1 MKKKQG
7 DQIQLSPEK
16 KTAEKRKWIHHIT
29 LVVRLCYKTADSSI
43 LQEFFSIFF
52 KINTMQW
59 RKNIKVEIR

>member
-29 LVVRLCYKTADSSI
+29 LVDRLCYKIADSSI
-43 LQEFFSIFF
+43 LQEFFSISF
-52 KINTMQW
+52 KI
-59 RKNIKVEIR
+59 